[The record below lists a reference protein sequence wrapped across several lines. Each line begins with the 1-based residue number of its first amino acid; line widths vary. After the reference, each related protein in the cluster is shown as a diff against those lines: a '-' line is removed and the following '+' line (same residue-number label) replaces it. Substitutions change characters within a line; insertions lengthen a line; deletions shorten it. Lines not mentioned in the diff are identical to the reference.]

1 MTDIAIAERALGT
14 SGLTTPPL
22 VLGGNVFGWTVDRE
36 EGFTILD
43 AFIGGGG
50 RMIDTADVYS
60 MWVPGNQ
67 GGESEAAIGAWLAR
81 RGRRDDLLIATKV
94 GMEIGGEK
102 GLSADRI
109 ADCAEASLRRLGTD
123 YIDLYYAHADD
134 ESTPLE
140 ETLKA
145 FDKLVKAGKVR
156 AIGASNYSAAR
167 LNEALDISEAN
178 GWTSYSVLQPEY
190 NLLERDSFEGDLQN
204 VCVSRNVAA
213 LPYYALASGFLTG
226 KYRSDE
232 DLAGKARGGSVEKYL
247 NDRGKNLLSVMD
259 EIAAETGSSLTQIAL
274 AWLASQP
281 GVAAPIASATSPSQV
296 EELLGAMRLELSES
310 QLSRLKAAG

>member
-1 MTDIAIAERALGT
+1 MTEIAITERALGT
-14 SGLTTPPL
+14 SGMTTPPL
-22 VLGGNVFGWTVDRE
+22 VLGGNVFGWTVDQE

-60 MWVPGNQ
+60 TWVPGNQ

-140 ETLKA
+140 ETLEA

-167 LNEALDISEAN
+167 LSEALDISEAN
-178 GWTSYSVLQPEY
+178 GWTSYTVLQPEY

-226 KYRSDE
+226 KYRSEE

-247 NDRGKNLLSVMD
+247 NERGKNLLSVMD
-259 EIAAETGSSLTQIAL
+259 EIAVETGSSLTQIAL
-274 AWLASQP
+274 AWLAAQP
-281 GVAAPIASATSPSQV
+281 GVAAPIASATSPSQI